1 MNDERLRQRIAYLV
15 EHGVVDDPLDEIK
28 HRVRTL
34 TYLVWSALTLN
45 VMQLA
50 ARLLM

>member
-1 MNDERLRQRIAYLV
+1 MTDERLRQRIAYLV
-15 EHGVVDDPLDEIK
+15 EHGALDDPLDELMR
-28 HRVRTL
+28 RVRTL